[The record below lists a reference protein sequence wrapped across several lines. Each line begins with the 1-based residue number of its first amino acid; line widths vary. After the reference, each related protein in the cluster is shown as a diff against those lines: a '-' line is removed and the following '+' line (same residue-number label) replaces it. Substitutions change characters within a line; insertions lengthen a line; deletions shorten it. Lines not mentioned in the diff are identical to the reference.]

1 MSFQSQ
7 FPQQQHQNTEDEYT
21 RNMRMQNL
29 INHHPSL
36 YHHG

>member
-7 FPQQQHQNTEDEYT
+7 FPQQQNTEDEYT

-29 INHHPSL
+29 INQHPNL